1 MIESIQGLRPLEEQ
15 FTKRTLLRIRKL
27 QADLDSLPCREGAG
41 RYYSKELKYALEA
54 GLLLASLH
62 LAASLLE
69 LYVRDLLIISTA
81 KKTDDRK
88 KQILDE
94 LEIYY
99 EDSTNPK
106 QWFFSNIVDELQNQK
121 IISDL
126 DAKNVKAYYQDIRI
140 PIHHGLTRRF
150 LRGSK
155 SPIKKTESFDI
166 DEMLFLGRTLRGH
179 SLEEQLEQRGISLV
193 KKVVVFMKKYSYN
206 LVVCKTCF
214 DG

>member
-1 MIESIQGLRPLEEQ
+1 MIAMNESTQGLRPLEEQ
-15 FTKRTLLRIRKL
+15 FTKQTLLRIRKL
-27 QADLDSLPCREGAG
+27 QADLDSLPYVEGAG
-41 RYYSKELKYALEA
+41 RYYSKELKNALEA

-69 LYVRDLLIISTA
+69 IFVRDLLIFNTA
-81 KKTDDRK
+81 KQTNDSK

-99 EDSTNPK
+99 EDSTKPK
-106 QWFFSNIVDELQNQK
+106 QWFFSNIVDELQNQR

-150 LRGSK
+150 LRGHK
-155 SPIKKTESFDI
+155 SQIMKSESFDI
-166 DEMLFLGRTLRGH
+166 SEMLFLGRTLRGH
-179 SLEEQLEQRGISLV
+179 SLEELLEQRGISLV
-193 KKVVVFMKKYSYN
+193 MKVVVFMKKYSYN
-206 LVVCKTCF
+206 LW
-214 DG
+214 G